1 MDGLLLLHAWPLDA
15 RMWEPQVQA
24 LSPGPSVVAPSHP
37 GFGGTPAA
45 GPVMTMEACADNALA
60 ALDAAGIERALVCGL
75 SVGGYVTFELW
86 RRARERFL
94 GMVLANTRAVA
105 DTPEGAQGV
114 STWRNG

>member
-1 MDGLLLLHAWPLDA
+1 
-15 RMWEPQVQA
+15 
-24 LSPGPSVVAPSHP
+24 
-37 GFGGTPAA
+37 
-45 GPVMTMEACADNALA
+45 MTMEACADNALA